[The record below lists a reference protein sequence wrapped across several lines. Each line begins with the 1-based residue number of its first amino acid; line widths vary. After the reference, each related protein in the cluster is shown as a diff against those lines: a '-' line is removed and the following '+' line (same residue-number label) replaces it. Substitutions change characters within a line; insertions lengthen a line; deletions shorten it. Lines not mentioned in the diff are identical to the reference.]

1 MSSFVSGITSPC
13 SFNTSLKEVTKRGS
27 EVASYAAKK
36 INKYAVPLVAVA
48 ALACIP
54 VASALGP
61 DAYKSCMQGCAS
73 LPPGIFQVGCWAA
86 CLAALA

>member
-36 INKYAVPLVAVA
+36 INKYAVPLVVVA
-48 ALACIP
+48 ALACF
-54 VASALGP
+54 L
-61 DAYKSCMQGCAS
+61 
-73 LPPGIFQVGCWAA
+73 
-86 CLAALA
+86 